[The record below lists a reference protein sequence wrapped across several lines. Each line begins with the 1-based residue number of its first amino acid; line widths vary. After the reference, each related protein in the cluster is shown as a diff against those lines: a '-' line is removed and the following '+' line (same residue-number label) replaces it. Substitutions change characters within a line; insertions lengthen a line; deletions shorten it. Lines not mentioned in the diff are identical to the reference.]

1 MSEKQVSRKKLF
13 NCFSVFRQSQF
24 ADYQLF
30 TFKSL
35 KQLLSR
41 FVFLRVVLSFFSPN
55 NPLFLMEKDKF
66 FTSFFFKK

>member
-13 NCFSVFRQSQF
+13 NCFSVFRQTQF
-24 ADYQLF
+24 ADYQPS

-41 FVFLRVVLSFFSPN
+41 FVFFRVVLSVFSPN
-55 NPLFLMEKDKF
+55 NPLFLMGKDKILHLV
-66 FTSFFFKK
+66 FFKK